1 MVRKTERIDDAR
13 RSFLVK
19 LLATGAFALG
29 ASRTALAELFG
40 KVVDK
45 LPPGKSIH
53 TLTGSVLING
63 NAATTGSIITASDK
77 IDTGAGSNVIFVVG
91 QDAFLMRE
99 SSSLQLGSED
109 GKVIKTLRIVTG
121 KLLSVFGKS
130 AHDITTATAVIGIRG
145 TGMYI
150 ESQPELTYYC
160 NCYGLAE
167 LQASGDPAQ
176 HETIKTTH
184 HDTPRYILGADAG
197 ATRIRPAPFI
207 NHTDEELQLI
217 EALVGRVPPFV
228 LPGDAYATPRRT
240 DY

>member
-1 MVRKTERIDDAR
+1 MIRTIDLIDEAR

-19 LLATGAFALG
+19 LLAAGAFAFG
-29 ASRTALAELFG
+29 TSRTALADLFG
-40 KVVDK
+40 KVVEM
-45 LPPGKSIH
+45 LPAGKSIY
-53 TLTGSVLING
+53 TLTGSVQVNG
-63 NAATTGSIITASDK
+63 NAATTDSVIGASDR
-77 IDTGAGSNVIFVVG
+77 IETSAGSDVIFVVG

-99 SSSLQLGSED
+99 SSSLQLGSND
-109 GKVIKTLRIVTG
+109 GKIINTLRIVTG

-130 AHDITTATAVIGIRG
+130 AHEISTSTAVIGIRG

-150 ESQPELTYYC
+150 ESEPDLTYYC

-167 LQASGDPAQ
+167 LSASGDPAQ
-176 HETIKTTH
+176 RETIETRH
-184 HDTPRYILGADAG
+184 HDTPRYILGAGAG
-197 ATRIRPAPFI
+197 GTLIRPAPFK

-217 EALVGRVPPFV
+217 ETLVGRVPPFV